1 MSVLKV
7 PVTKNDHTLGD
18 DDAPVTL
25 LEYGDFECPHCG
37 AAHPIVKALLRQ
49 FGDQVRYVYR
59 HFPLTQVHPNAEAA
73 AETAEFAGSHDRF
86 WQMHD
91 LLFENQNRLGMTF
104 FLAAAG
110 ALGLPLPALRDALA
124 SGQFAPKV
132 RGDFNSGVRS
142 GVNGT
147 PTFFVNGHRHEGS
160 YAFEELAEAVNGQL
174 VTASRHRRRA

>member
-7 PVTKNDHTLGD
+7 PVTKNDHILGD

-25 LEYGDFECPHCG
+25 LEYGDYECPHCG
-37 AAHPIVKALLRQ
+37 AAHPIVKALLLQ

-73 AETAEFAGSHDRF
+73 AETAEFAGAHDRF

-91 LLFENQNRLGMTF
+91 LIFENQNRLGMTF

-110 ALGLPLPALRDALA
+110 ALDLPLLLFAMRSPVVNLR
-124 SGQFAPKV
+124 P
-132 RGDFNSGVRS
+132 RS
-142 GVNGT
+142 
-147 PTFFVNGHRHEGS
+147 
-160 YAFEELAEAVNGQL
+160 AETS
-174 VTASRHRRRA
+174 TAACAAA